1 MGQRW
6 WRVLGGLAFLLVLM
20 VGGAAACGGDDD
32 SGGSGDGGKNKSRA
46 ESFFK
51 HINKADAK
59 GLIKDLPP
67 DIRKD
72 WKEEDN
78 KKAVEDIKTFKF
90 KLKEIKGTQ
99 VNGNNATADL
109 TVSSTLDG
117 KTSDDTSSQKFRK
130 VGDNWYIDNEGKSCE
145 EFLGGP

>member
-32 SGGSGDGGKNKSRA
+32 SGGSGDEGKIQSRPGG
-46 ESFFK
+46 FFN
-51 HINKADAK
+51 HTSKAGAK
-59 GLIKDLPP
+59 GLINDLPP

-72 WKEEDN
+72 CKEDDI

-130 VGDNWYIDNEGKSCE
+130 VGDNWY
-145 EFLGGP
+145 